1 MRLTICGGGGF
12 RVPLVHGELLRRPEL
27 GVSEVVLHD
36 TDEAR
41 LTAMSSV
48 LRGRPAPGPAPAV
61 RAVTR
66 LDEALLGADVVFSAL
81 RVGGLAGRVAD
92 ERCALDRG
100 LLGQETTGAGGLTY
114 ALRTVPVAVAL
125 AEAIARVAPHALVIN
140 FTNPAGLVTEA
151 MQRVLGDRVVGICD
165 SPLGLATRCARA
177 LGVPLADLEIDYA
190 GLNHLGWLMGLRR
203 ADGTDLLPALLAD
216 DAALASFEEGK
227 LFDPDWLRTLGM
239 IPNEYLHYWYDTR
252 EAIAAIRA
260 GETRGEFLRTQQETF
275 YAQAS
280 AQPEHAWDLWQRAN
294 RRRNETYMA
303 ETRTSARDEADLVSG
318 GYEGVAL
325 ALMAALRGAPAGATS
340 EPAAEPAPT
349 RLILNVRNG
358 LAGRPAI
365 EGLPADAVV
374 EVPCVVGSAGI
385 EPLPVS
391 PLPDHAL
398 GLVQQVKACER
409 LAIRAAVEHRTDLA
423 VAALGLHPLVD
434 SVAVARQLL
443 ADVRRRV
450 PDLDAALTDYQA

>member
-165 SPLGLATRCARA
+165 SPLGLATR
-177 LGVPLADLEIDYA
+177 
-190 GLNHLGWLMGLRR
+190 
-203 ADGTDLLPALLAD
+203 
-216 DAALASFEEGK
+216 
-227 LFDPDWLRTLGM
+227 
-239 IPNEYLHYWYDTR
+239 
-252 EAIAAIRA
+252 
-260 GETRGEFLRTQQETF
+260 
-275 YAQAS
+275 
-280 AQPEHAWDLWQRAN
+280 
-294 RRRNETYMA
+294 
-303 ETRTSARDEADLVSG
+303 
-318 GYEGVAL
+318 
-325 ALMAALRGAPAGATS
+325 
-340 EPAAEPAPT
+340 
-349 RLILNVRNG
+349 
-358 LAGRPAI
+358 LAG
-365 EGLPADAVV
+365 
-374 EVPCVVGSAGI
+374 
-385 EPLPVS
+385 
-391 PLPDHAL
+391 
-398 GLVQQVKACER
+398 
-409 LAIRAAVEHRTDLA
+409 
-423 VAALGLHPLVD
+423 
-434 SVAVARQLL
+434 SV
-443 ADVRRRV
+443 
-450 PDLDAALTDYQA
+450 